1 MALVQYQLQITQLD
15 QVWELIK
22 IGKGFVFRKWVYKV
36 CSNTT
41 SFTPPLCIEVF
52 VPSQESE
59 QSCICVLGIYILSLS
74 MIPQLDFWD
83 FPTVF
88 LFCFSFYYICLF
100 VYLMVFNATFNHIS
114 VISCWH
120 FIIFVCLFIWW
131 CLTPLSIIF
140 QLYRVDILLCLFV
153 CLFDGV

>member
-1 MALVQYQLQITQLD
+1 MC
-15 QVWELIK
+15 
-22 IGKGFVFRKWVYKV
+22 FVFRKWVYKV
-36 CSNTT
+36 CANTT
-41 SFTPPLCIEVF
+41 SLTPPLCIEVL
-52 VPSQESE
+52 VSSDQESE
-59 QSCICVLGIYILSLS
+59 KSCICVLGIYILSLS

-114 VISCWH
+114 VILCWH
-120 FIIFVCLFIWW
+120 FIMFVCLFILW

-153 CLFDGV
+153 CLFYGV